1 MMSSPNV
8 DLVRSIYA
16 DWERGD
22 FRSVEW
28 ADPEI
33 EYVQAEWGMFPR
45 TSSPGLVG
53 MADAAR
59 ARLEVLKDVRALAE
73 ECRELDDRR
82 VLVLD
87 RTIGRWK
94 RSGIEFRESTST
106 LLVGAHLFH
115 LCDGKVAKLVAYAD
129 RDSALADLGLE
140 D

>member
-1 MMSSPNV
+1 M
-8 DLVRSIYA
+8 
-16 DWERGD
+16 
-22 FRSVEW
+22 
-28 ADPEI
+28 
-33 EYVQAEWGMFPR
+33 VQ
-45 TSSPGLVG
+45 
-53 MADAAR
+53 AAR

-129 RDSALADLGLE
+129 RDRALAELGLE
-140 D
+140 GPAVSRVNVEIVRAALDAFMRGDWESAL

>member
-1 MMSSPNV
+1 MSSLNV

-22 FRSVEW
+22 FSSVEW

-45 TSSPGLVG
+45 TSSHGLVG
-53 MADAAR
+53 MSAAAR

-73 ECRELDDRR
+73 GCRELDDRR

-94 RSGIEFRESTST
+94 RSGIELGVSKSRPW
-106 LLVGAHLFH
+106 VGAHLFH
-115 LCDGKVAKLVAYAD
+115 IRDGKVTKLVVYGS
-129 RDSALADLGLE
+129 RDSAVADLGLE
-140 D
+140 G